1 MYSTDD
7 MIPVIRS
14 ERERQNPHPVFGAYM
29 DMRYSRNMARDDA
42 REKVIPTYMGLITQ
56 IDDQMGV
63 LMKFLEERDLLETT
77 MIVFT
82 SDHGDYLGDH
92 WMGEKDL
99 FHDQSAKI
107 PLIVI
112 DPSREADSTRGT
124 VCDALV
130 EAIDLAP
137 TFIEYF
143 GGKAPDHILEGC
155 SLMPL
160 LHGERPADWRK
171 VVFSEYDYCMQD
183 VRLKLNQP
191 IEQCRLFMVF
201 DGRWKYIQASGFR
214 PMLYDLESD
223 PQEFVDRG
231 EDHSCTGV
239 IARLQAALFDWALH
253 PKMHITTPNAKI
265 AAYAENQLQV
275 KNGILIGIWDEAEL
289 AAIQQRIEQRA
300 KT

>member
-1 MYSTDD
+1 
-7 MIPVIRS
+7 
-14 ERERQNPHPVFGAYM
+14 
-29 DMRYSRNMARDDA
+29 
-42 REKVIPTYMGLITQ
+42 MGLIKQ

-63 LMKFLEERDLLETT
+63 LMQFLAQRGLLDTT

-99 FHDQSAKI
+99 FHDQSARI

-112 DPSREADSTRGT
+112 DPSTAADRTRGT

-137 TFIEYF
+137 TFVDYF
-143 GGKAPDHILEGC
+143 GATPPDHIFEGR
-155 SLMPL
+155 SLTPL
-160 LHGERPADWRK
+160 LHGETLADWRK

-201 DGRWKYIQASGFR
+201 DGRWKYIHASGFR
-214 PMLYDLESD
+214 PMLYDLQGD
-223 PQEFVDRG
+223 PQELRDRG
-231 EDHSCTGV
+231 EDPSCAPV
-239 IARLQAALFDWALH
+239 IARLQSALFDWALH
-253 PKMHITTPNAKI
+253 PKDHITTSREKI
-265 AAYAENQLQV
+265 DAYARQQLQI
-275 KNGILIGIWDEAEL
+275 KGGILIGIWDEAEL
-289 AAIQQRIEQRA
+289 SAIRQNIGAQPINR
-300 KT
+300 

>member
-1 MYSTDD
+1 MSRD
-7 MIPVIRS
+7 
-14 ERERQNPHPVFGAYM
+14 EARER
-29 DMRYSRNMARDDA
+29 
-42 REKVIPTYMGLITQ
+42 VIPTYMGLIKQ

-63 LMKFLEERDLLETT
+63 LMNFLQQRGLLETT

-99 FHDQSAKI
+99 FHEQSAKI

-112 DPSREADSTRGT
+112 DPSPAADSTRGT

-137 TFIEYF
+137 TFIDYF
-143 GGKAPDHILEGC
+143 GGKPPDHILEGR
-155 SLMPL
+155 SLLPL
-160 LHGERPADWRK
+160 LYGAPLTNWRK
-171 VVFSEYDYCMQD
+171 VVFSEYDYSMQD

-201 DGRWKYIQASGFR
+201 DGRWKYIHASGFR
-214 PMLYDLESD
+214 PMLYDLQSD
-223 PQEFVDRG
+223 PEEFTDRG
-231 EDHSCTGV
+231 EDPACADV

-253 PKMHITTPNAKI
+253 PKDHITTSNAKI

-275 KNGILIGIWDEAEL
+275 KAGVLIGIWDEDEL
-289 AAIQQRIEQRA
+289 AAIHQKIGQRSSP
-300 KT
+300 